1 MNRYGSFTATSDG
14 DNPPNNNE
22 DEVVLL
28 RPLASTTVDAI
39 HEDQEFDLSCAEID
53 SLLPQQQPKYLPSP
67 FEDSED
73 PLRRATALRLAS
85 FQRPHMRAFHGAHL
99 LFCSS
104 WIVWFSMAPL
114 LPVLGDQLSLT
125 KSQVWTSNVAA
136 LAGSVVLRLVLGPF
150 CDQYG
155 GRQIL
160 IGLLVV
166 TALPCGIAGLLVH
179 DFASLLAVRA
189 WIGCVG
195 ATLVPVQVWLS
206 SMFAPS
212 CLGQVLGWATGWGAA
227 GGGIAQVLMGS
238 GVYPFCLYITN
249 NDVDLSWR
257 LSLVFPA
264 LLALALSYY
273 FWHYSDDV
281 PLGSIAQ
288 LKSTGRLVNRS
299 AADSF
304 RTGVVNVNA
313 WILFCQFAAC
323 MGVELAMDSGL
334 TLHLSTRFDLP
345 TAEAA
350 AYASIFGGASI
361 MRRRGSHAAILC
373 PTARCVCC
381 LTFFF
386 LRPERNGQER
396 TYLPGA
402 WVGWHRI
409 VSTHAFPSRDGCG
422 SSSA

>member
-1 MNRYGSFTATSDG
+1 MNRYGSFAAASDG
-14 DNPPNNNE
+14 NHD
-22 DEVVLL
+22 DEVRLTSAAADDDTHENHDVL
-28 RPLASTTVDAI
+28 A
-39 HEDQEFDLSCAEID
+39 CAESETLI
-53 SLLPQQQPKYLPSP
+53 PQQHPKCISSP
-67 FEDSED
+67 IEDSED
-73 PLRRATALRLAS
+73 PLRRATALRLTS

-99 LFCSS
+99 LFCSA

-114 LPVLGDQLSLT
+114 LPVLGDQLHLT

-136 LAGSVVLRLVLGPF
+136 LTGSVVLRLVLGPF

-160 IGLLVV
+160 IGILVA
-166 TALPCGIAGLLVH
+166 TALPCGIAGLLIR
-179 DFASLLAVRA
+179 DYASLVAVRA

-227 GGGIAQVLMGS
+227 GGGIAQVLIGS
-238 GVYPFCLYITN
+238 CVYPFCLYITS
-249 NDVDLSWR
+249 NDADLSWR
-257 LSLVFPA
+257 LSLVFPSI
-264 LLALALSYY
+264 LALCLSYF

-281 PLGSIAQ
+281 PLGSVAH
-288 LKSTGRLVNRS
+288 LKSTGRLAHRS

-334 TLHLSTRFDLP
+334 TLHLSTRFDLS

-350 AYASIFGGASI
+350 AYASMFGG
-361 MRRRGSHAAILC
+361 
-373 PTARCVCC
+373 T
-381 LTFFF
+381 
-386 LRPERNGQER
+386 
-396 TYLPGA
+396 
-402 WVGWHRI
+402 
-409 VSTHAFPSRDGCG
+409 
-422 SSSA
+422 